1 MHFSARVRQEG
12 QVFVVELSGR
22 LTSFETSGLRDTING
37 LLKQGR
43 KNIILN
49 LSDLSYLDSSGIG
62 ELARNYMTVIKGGGV
77 MKVVGLTPK
86 IEEILK
92 ITQLHQIFQEFGD
105 EDAALRS
112 FAESVNKR
120 NLGKT

>member
-1 MHFSARVRQEG
+1 MRFSARVRQQG
-12 QVFVVELSGR
+12 QVSVLDLSGH
-22 LTSFETSGLRDTING
+22 LTSFESSGLRDTISG

-49 LSDLSYLDSSGIG
+49 LSGLLYLDSSGIG
-62 ELARNYMTVIKGGGV
+62 ELARNYVTVIKSGGV

-92 ITQLHQIFQEFGD
+92 IIQLYQIFQEFSD
-105 EDAALRS
+105 EEAALRS
-112 FAESVNKR
+112 FPESLNKR
-120 NLGKT
+120 NF

>member
-62 ELARNYMTVIKGGGV
+62 ELARNYMTVIKSGGV

>member
-112 FAESVNKR
+112 FAESVNERK
-120 NLGKT
+120 LGKT